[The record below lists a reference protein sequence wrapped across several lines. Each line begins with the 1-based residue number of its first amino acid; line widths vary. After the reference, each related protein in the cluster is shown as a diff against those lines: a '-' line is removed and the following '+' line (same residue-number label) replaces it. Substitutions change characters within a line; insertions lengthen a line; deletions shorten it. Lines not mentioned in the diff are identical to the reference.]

1 MNVLLVD
8 LNDAAFAEA
17 LADCEVGV
25 PKTLTITV
33 TPTVH
38 DGGVF
43 AATVDSIEY
52 AEPEAEAEE
61 EVPEEPVGEAPYKPK
76 AKKNSAIA
84 VEE

>member
-8 LNDAAFAEA
+8 LTDAAFAEA

-25 PKTLTITV
+25 AKTLTITV

-52 AEPEAEAEE
+52 TEPEEGAVE
-61 EVPEEPVGEAPYKPK
+61 EVEAEPVGETPYKPK
-76 AKKNSAIA
+76 TKKNSAIA

>member
-1 MNVLLVD
+1 MNLVYVD
-8 LNDAAFAEA
+8 LSDAAMAEA

-38 DGGVF
+38 DESVF
-43 AATVDSIEY
+43 AATIDSIEY
-52 AEPEAEAEE
+52 TEPEE
-61 EVPEEPVGEAPYKPK
+61 EVTEEVESEPVGEAPYKPK
-76 AKKNSAIA
+76 VKKASAIA